1 MSSTSR
7 GAERRNLDAYYTP
20 DDVAQRLVSLLPI
33 ACGAIVLEPSVG
45 GGAFARALH
54 PVADNVWGMDINEDA
69 PGLNECTSSRVG
81 DFFDMHLLECEQR
94 PMWIVGNPPFTG
106 AEEHARHALSITG
119 RHVAFLLR
127 LAFLESATRAPFW
140 TAHPPRRVWVFS
152 KRPSFTGGKTDSCAY
167 GFFWWDREYRGE
179 PALGWV

>member
-1 MSSTSR
+1 MSSTNR

-33 ACGAIVLEPSVG
+33 GPRDIVLEPSVG
-45 GGAFARALH
+45 GGAFARALARMT
-54 PVADNVWGMDINEDA
+54 PNVDGIDIDPEA
-69 PGLNECTSSRVG
+69 SGLNDCHGRLA
-81 DFFDMHLLECEQR
+81 DFLDLHLLECEQR
-94 PMWIVGNPPFTG
+94 PRWIVGNPPFND
-106 AEEHARHALSITG
+106 AEEHVSHAIRNTE

-127 LAFLESATRAPFW
+127 LAFLESVKRRPFW
-140 TAHPPRRVWVFS
+140 EAHPPRKVWVFS